1 MSQFLHLLRKG
12 MLALFCILSTYLS
25 FAQNGS
31 DCYKP
36 ITGIGTEV
44 NPVQGGLICLGC
56 NRTGINNVI
65 DADKNNY
72 ADLSQLV
79 SLANGNGIS
88 VKQTTSDY
96 SAGYYAGFVISFGN
110 DLNVNLLNAITIST
124 YNNGVLQQSA
134 SGATLKSTP
143 ILGGSTGRA
152 YLYFQTSQSFDEV
165 RFTFTSLATVLSEVR
180 VYYAMSFDPNCG
192 TLDNNGICDDAI
204 QGNGTT
210 VTYNGGLVCAL
221 CTLNNSGNLVD
232 GDKDNYATL
241 TMPAA
246 ALSTVSV
253 GVLDEKN
260 IYPAGV
266 KAGFVISPDQ
276 ANTLL
281 DANLLNTITIE
292 TYLFGTLQESQTF
305 NSGSGLLS
313 VSALGFNNIEKIK
326 LGFTTT
332 QKFNEVRLRVN
343 QPVGVTIGALRI
355 YYAFEEPVGC
365 SDCQEA
371 WTSDRS
377 NPYTGTIVTGSSWT
391 TPGGLTLDI
400 PILPDVT
407 IPGTITSQGN
417 VVNNILT
424 DYATYTPPVID
435 LGLGVLGLVNSTDF
449 KLTVD
454 NSPSGDAGPT
464 FPAGTF
470 GGFVIQREGGLVDV
484 GLLSAITVKLF
495 NGTTEVGS
503 RTGAALASAGVL
515 TLTGGK
521 TVVGFKSTAAFNRIQ
536 ISINNGLLYAGGL
549 LGASTRIYY
558 AFTIQDTDGDGTPD
572 CADTCPGDNSID
584 TDGDGIPDAC
594 DACNGNSFKSPTKDT
609 DSDGVADACDADSDN
624 DGIADV
630 VEDANGDGDP
640 TNDDFDG
647 DGVPNYQDLD
657 SDNDGINDINESGI
671 DPAVV
676 ATLDADNNGVIDNGV
691 PKGTNGMANVVETDD
706 TNTASINYTLKNT
719 DADGNPDYLDLD
731 SDNDG
736 INDII
741 ESGHPGLIDANN
753 DGVVDGPD
761 ADGDGIQDSAD
772 GNDAVFGDANNP
784 LPRDTDGDG
793 VADFR
798 DLDSDNDGI
807 NDIIES
813 GHPGLIDANNDGVVD
828 GPDADADGIQ
838 DSADGNDAVYG
849 DANGTAPRDTD
860 SDGVPDYRD
869 LDSDNDGINDI
880 IESGHPGLTDA
891 NNDGVVDGPD
901 ADGDGIQ
908 DSADG
913 NDGAFGDAGE
923 TAPKDTDSDGVPDYR
938 DLDSDNDG
946 INDIIESGHPGLI
959 DANNDGVVDGPD
971 ADGDGIQD
979 SADGNDSVFGDANET
994 APKDTDGDNVPDFRD
1009 LDSDNDG
1016 INDIIESGHPGLIDA
1031 NNDGVVDGPDA
1042 DGDGIQD
1049 SADGNDSVF
1058 GDAGETAP
1066 RDTDGDNVPDFRDLD
1081 SDNDGI
1087 GDLVE
1092 SGHPGLID
1100 ADNDGVVDGPD
1111 ADGDGIQDSADGND
1125 NQFGDANTPA
1135 PKDTDGDGTPDYRDL
1150 DSDNDGIKDIIEGGH
1165 SHLDQDGDGRI
1176 DNPSDP
1182 DGDGIANNGGLD
1194 TKPNE
1199 FGGIASPA
1207 VPDLT
1212 PSTRVSSTGFSIASQ
1227 TERVIVIDVSEIA
1240 GNPTNN
1246 AAVPVKV
1253 RVLKSDNFVYTFDGS
1268 TSSANV
1274 PGLITVHNADWE
1286 LTMNSG
1292 TTMEFTLKS
1301 GKNISANGVSSI
1313 AVTLKV
1319 VAGASRGTD
1328 NFNVSIK
1335 AGSGTETNF
1344 NNNLVDRI
1352 LNIF

>member
-12 MLALFCILSTYLS
+12 MLTLFCILSTYLS

-56 NRTGINNVI
+56 NRTGINNVV

-96 SAGYYAGFVISFGN
+96 PAGYFAGFVVSFGN
-110 DLNVNLLNAITIST
+110 DLNVNVLNAITIST
-124 YNNGVLQQSA
+124 YKDGVLQQSA
-134 SGATLKSTP
+134 TGGSLKATP
-143 ILGGSTGRA
+143 ILGGSNGRA
-152 YLYFQTSQSFDEV
+152 YVYFQTGQSFDEV
-165 RFTFTSLATVLSEVR
+165 RFTFTNLVSVLTEVR

-292 TYLFGTLQESQTF
+292 TYLFGSLQESQTF

-313 VSALGFNNIEKIK
+313 VSALGFNNIEKVK

-332 QKFNEVRLRVN
+332 QKFNEVKLRVN

-377 NPYTGTIVTGSSWT
+377 DPYTGTIVTGSSWT
-391 TPGGLTLDI
+391 TPGGLTLN
-400 PILPDVT
+400 LLLTQLT
-407 IPGTITSQGN
+407 IPGTIANQGN
-417 VVNNILT
+417 VVNSSLT

-435 LGLGVLGLVNSTDF
+435 LGLNVLGLASSSDF

-495 NGTTEVGS
+495 NGTTEVGG

-609 DSDGVADACDADSDN
+609 DGDGVADACDADSDN

-671 DPAVV
+671 DAATV
-676 ATLDADNNGVIDNGV
+676 ATLDADNDGVIDASV
-691 PKGTNGMANVVETDD
+691 PKGTNGMANAVETDD

-753 DGVVDGPD
+753 DGVVDGLD

-772 GNDAVFGDANNP
+772 GNDAVFGDANNT

-828 GPDADADGIQ
+828 GPDDDADGIM
-838 DSADGNDAVYG
+838 DSADGNDAVFG
-849 DANGTAPRDTD
+849 DANETAPRDTD

-880 IESGHPGLTDA
+880 IESGHPGL
-891 NNDGVVDGPD
+891 
-901 ADGDGIQ
+901 I
-908 DSADG
+908 DS
-913 NDGAFGDAGE
+913 
-923 TAPKDTDSDGVPDYR
+923 
-938 DLDSDNDG
+938 
-946 INDIIESGHPGLI
+946 
-959 DANNDGVVDGPD
+959 NNDGVVDGPD

-1049 SADGNDSVF
+1049 SADGNDSQF
-1058 GDAGETAP
+1058 GDAGEIAP
-1066 RDTDGDNVPDFRDLD
+1066 RDTDGDGVPDFRDLD

-1135 PKDTDGDGTPDYRDL
+1135 PKDTDADGTPDYRDL

-1165 SHLDQDGDGRI
+1165 GHLDQDGDGRI

-1227 TERVIVIDVSEIA
+1227 TERVIVIDMSEIA

-1246 AAVPVKV
+1246 AAVPVRV

-1268 TSSANV
+1268 TSEANV
-1274 PGLITVHNADWE
+1274 PGLITVNNADWD
-1286 LTMNSG
+1286 LTTNSG
-1292 TTMEFTLKS
+1292 TQMVFTLKA
-1301 GKNISANGVSSI
+1301 GKNISASGLSSI
-1313 AVTLKV
+1313 AVKVKV

-1328 NFNVSIK
+1328 NFNVSII

>member
-1 MSQFLHLLRKG
+1 MSLNLPLIRRG
-12 MLALFCILSTYLS
+12 MLTLLCFLSIYVS

-36 ITGIGTEV
+36 ITGIGAEV

-56 NRTGINNVI
+56 SRTGINNVT

-72 ADLSQLV
+72 VDLSQLV
-79 SLANGNGIS
+79 SVANGNGIS
-88 VKQTTSDY
+88 VKQTSADY
-96 SAGYYAGFVISFGN
+96 PAGYFAGFVISLGN
-110 DLNVNLLNAITIST
+110 DLNVNVLNAITIST
-124 YNNGVLQQSA
+124 YNNSVLQQTA

-143 ILGGSTGRA
+143 ILGGSSGRA
-152 YLYFQTSQSFDEV
+152 YLYFQTSQAFDEV
-165 RFTFTSLATVLSEVR
+165 RFTFTSLAQVLSEVR
-180 VYYAMSFDPNCG
+180 VYYAMAFDPNCG

-221 CTLNNSGNLVD
+221 CALVNNSHLID

-246 ALSTVSV
+246 VLSTVSV

-292 TYLFGTLQESQTF
+292 TYLLGTLQESQTF

-332 QKFNEVRLRVN
+332 KNFNEVKLRVN
-343 QPVGVTIGALRI
+343 QPAGVSIGALRI

-371 WTSDRS
+371 LTSDRS

-391 TPGGLTLDI
+391 TPGGLTLN
-400 PILPDVT
+400 LLLTQLT
-407 IPGTITSQGN
+407 IPGSITDQGN
-417 VVNNILT
+417 VVTGSLT

-435 LGLGVLGLVNSTDF
+435 LGLNVLGLASSSDF

-470 GGFVIQREGGLVDV
+470 GGFVIQKEGGLIDV
-484 GLLSAITVKLF
+484 NLLNAVTIKLF

-503 RTGAALASAGVL
+503 RTGAALASAGLL
-515 TLTGGK
+515 TVAGGK

-536 ISINNGLLYAGGL
+536 ISINNGLLYAGGF
-549 LGASTRIYY
+549 LGSSFRIYY
-558 AFTIQDTDGDGTPD
+558 AFVIQDTDADGTPD
-572 CADTCPGDNSID
+572 CTDTCPGDNSVD

-594 DACNGNSFKSPTKDT
+594 DNCNGNGFKSPTKDT

-630 VEDANGDGDP
+630 VEDANNDGDP

-671 DPAVV
+671 DAATV
-676 ATLDADNNGVIDNGV
+676 ATLDADNNGVIDNGI
-691 PKGTNGMANVVETDD
+691 PKGSNGMANAVETNDNSD
-706 TNTASINYTLKNT
+706 ASINYTLKNT

-736 INDII
+736 INDIE

-784 LPRDTDGDG
+784 AVRDTDGDS
-793 VADFR
+793 VPDFR

-807 NDIIES
+807 NDITES

-828 GPDADADGIQ
+828 GPD
-838 DSADGNDAVYG
+838 
-849 DANGTAPRDTD
+849 
-860 SDGVPDYRD
+860 
-869 LDSDNDGINDI
+869 
-880 IESGHPGLTDA
+880 TDA
-891 NNDGVVDGPD
+891 
-901 ADGDGIQ
+901 
-908 DSADG
+908 
-913 NDGAFGDAGE
+913 
-923 TAPKDTDSDGVPDYR
+923 
-938 DLDSDNDG
+938 
-946 INDIIESGHPGLI
+946 
-959 DANNDGVVDGPD
+959 
-971 ADGDGIQD
+971 DGIQD
-979 SADGNDSVFGDANET
+979 SADGNDSVFGDANQLT
-994 APKDTDGDNVPDFRD
+994 
-1009 LDSDNDG
+1009 
-1016 INDIIESGHPGLIDA
+1016 
-1031 NNDGVVDGPDA
+1031 
-1042 DGDGIQD
+1042 
-1049 SADGNDSVF
+1049 
-1058 GDAGETAP
+1058 P
-1066 RDTDGDNVPDFRDLD
+1066 RDTDGDGVPDHRDLD

-1125 NQFGDANTPA
+1125 AVFGDANTPA
-1135 PKDTDGDGTPDYRDL
+1135 PKDTDSDGTPDYRDL
-1150 DSDNDGIKDIIEGGH
+1150 DSDNDGTKDIIEGGH
-1165 SHLDQDGDGRI
+1165 GFLDQDGDGRV

-1194 TKPNE
+1194 TKPDE
-1199 FGGIASPA
+1199 FGGISSPA

-1212 PSTRVSSTGFSIASQ
+1212 PSTRVSSSGFSIADQ
-1227 TERVIVIDVSEIA
+1227 TERTIVIDISEVA

-1246 AAVPVKV
+1246 DAVPVRV
-1253 RVLKSDNFVYTFDGS
+1253 RVLKSDNFIYSFDAD
-1268 TSSANV
+1268 TNSANV
-1274 PGLITVHNADWE
+1274 PSATTVHNADWE
-1286 LTMNSG
+1286 LTTNSS
-1292 TTMEFTLKS
+1292 TQLIFTLKP
-1301 GKNISANGVSSI
+1301 GKNIAASGLSSI
-1313 AVTLKV
+1313 AVKLKV
-1319 VAGASRGTD
+1319 LPGASRGTD
-1328 NFNVSIK
+1328 NFNVSIT

-1344 NNNLVDRI
+1344 NNNLVNRI

>member
-1 MSQFLHLLRKG
+1 MSQFLHLAKRGLLF
-12 MLALFCILSTYLS
+12 MLISLWILPA

-31 DCYKP
+31 ECYKP
-36 ITGIGTEV
+36 ITGFGTQV
-44 NPVQGGLICLGC
+44 NPIRNSLICLDC
-56 NRTGINNVI
+56 DRTGINNVT
-65 DADKNNY
+65 DADKNNF
-72 ADLSQLV
+72 ANLSQFASLV
-79 SLANGNGIS
+79 NGNGIT
-88 VKQTTSDY
+88 VKQTSADY
-96 SAGYYAGFVISFGN
+96 PAGYYAGFVVALGN
-110 DLNVNLLNAITIST
+110 DLNVNVLNAISIST
-124 YNNGVLQQSA
+124 YKDDVLQQTA
-134 SGATLKSTP
+134 TGVTLKATP
-143 ILGGSTGRA
+143 VLGGSTGRA
-152 YLYFQTSQSFDEV
+152 YLYFETSQSFDEV
-165 RFTFTSLATVLSEVR
+165 RFIFSSTASVLSEVR
-180 VYYAMSFDPNCG
+180 VYYAMAFDPNCG
-192 TLDNNGICDDAI
+192 TLENNAICDDAI

-221 CTLNNSGNLVD
+221 CALINSNNLVD
-232 GDKDNYATL
+232 ADKNNYATL

-260 IYPAGV
+260 IYPAGN
-266 KAGFVISPDQ
+266 KAGFVIAPDQ
-276 ANTLL
+276 ANTIL

-305 NSGSGLLS
+305 SSGSGLLS
-313 VSALGFNNIEKIK
+313 VSALGFNSNQKIK

-332 QKFNEVRLRVN
+332 KNFNEVKLRVN
-343 QPVGVTIGALRI
+343 QPVGVTLGALRIFYAFEEPNGCGDCTQALTTDKPSPYTGEIVGSATGFYGSLLSLGSISNTSNIVTPSLTDYASYNPLLNLLGGGARFTVQNDGPLFPANSFAGFVIAKEGALVDVSLLGGVKIRVFNGSTFVEEKTGAALLTAGVLSGSAGLTTLGFTPSAQFNRIQIQFDQGLLGASLGGNYRI
-355 YYAFEEPVGC
+355 YYAFVI
-365 SDCQEA
+365 
-371 WTSDRS
+371 T
-377 NPYTGTIVTGSSWT
+377 
-391 TPGGLTLDI
+391 
-400 PILPDVT
+400 DV
-407 IPGTITSQGN
+407 
-417 VVNNILT
+417 
-424 DYATYTPPVID
+424 
-435 LGLGVLGLVNSTDF
+435 
-449 KLTVD
+449 
-454 NSPSGDAGPT
+454 
-464 FPAGTF
+464 
-470 GGFVIQREGGLVDV
+470 
-484 GLLSAITVKLF
+484 
-495 NGTTEVGS
+495 
-503 RTGAALASAGVL
+503 
-515 TLTGGK
+515 
-521 TVVGFKSTAAFNRIQ
+521 
-536 ISINNGLLYAGGL
+536 
-549 LGASTRIYY
+549 
-558 AFTIQDTDGDGTPD
+558 DGDGTPD
-572 CADTCPGDNSID
+572 CFDACPSGDNSID

-594 DACNGNSFKSPTKDT
+594 DNCNGNSFKSPIKDT
-609 DSDGVADACDADSDN
+609 DADGVADACDADSDN

-630 VEDANGDGDP
+630 VEDANNDGDP

-671 DPAVV
+671 DAATV
-676 ATLDADNNGVIDNGV
+676 ATLDADNDGVIDASV
-691 PKGTNGMANVVETDD
+691 PKGNNGMANAVETND
-706 TNTASINYTLKNT
+706 NSNASVNYTLKNT
-719 DADGNPDYLDLD
+719 DGDAKPDYLDLD

-784 LPRDTDGDG
+784 AVKDTDGDS
-793 VADFR
+793 VPDFR

-813 GHPGLIDANNDGVVD
+813 GHPGLIDAND
-828 GPDADADGIQ
+828 DGI
-838 DSADGNDAVYG
+838 
-849 DANGTAPRDTD
+849 
-860 SDGVPDYRD
+860 
-869 LDSDNDGINDI
+869 
-880 IESGHPGLTDA
+880 
-891 NNDGVVDGPD
+891 VDGPD

-913 NDGAFGDAGE
+913 NDA
-923 TAPKDTDSDGVPDYR
+923 
-938 DLDSDNDG
+938 
-946 INDIIESGHPGLI
+946 
-959 DANNDGVVDGPD
+959 
-971 ADGDGIQD
+971 
-979 SADGNDSVFGDANET
+979 VFGDANET

-1049 SADGNDSVF
+1049 SADGNDAVF
-1058 GDAGETAP
+1058 GDAGEIAP

-1125 NQFGDANTPA
+1125 NLFGDAATPA
-1135 PKDTDGDGTPDYRDL
+1135 PKDTDADGTPDYRDL
-1150 DSDNDGIKDIIEGGH
+1150 DSDNDGTKDIVEGGH
-1165 SHLDQDGDGRI
+1165 GFLDQDGDGRV
-1176 DNPSDP
+1176 DNPTDP

-1246 AAVPVKV
+1246 AAVPVRV
-1253 RVLKSDNFVYTFDGS
+1253 RVLKSDNFVYTFDDAA
-1268 TSSANV
+1268 SSANV
-1274 PGLITVHNADWE
+1274 PGLITVNNADWD
-1286 LTMNSG
+1286 LTTNSS
-1292 TTMEFTLKS
+1292 TQMLFTLKP
-1301 GKNISANGVSSI
+1301 GKNISASGLSSI
-1313 AVTLKV
+1313 AVKLKV
-1319 VAGASRGTD
+1319 VTGASRGTD
-1328 NFNVSIK
+1328 NFNVSII

>member
-12 MLALFCILSTYLS
+12 MLTLFCILSTYLS

-56 NRTGINNVI
+56 NRTGINNVV

-96 SAGYYAGFVISFGN
+96 PAGYFAGFVVSFGN
-110 DLNVNLLNAITIST
+110 DLNVNVLNAITIST
-124 YNNGVLQQSA
+124 YKDGVLQQSA
-134 SGATLKSTP
+134 TGGSLKATP
-143 ILGGSTGRA
+143 ILGGSNGRA
-152 YLYFQTSQSFDEV
+152 YVYFQTGQSFDEV
-165 RFTFTSLATVLSEVR
+165 RFTFTNLVSVLTEVR

-292 TYLFGTLQESQTF
+292 TYLFGSLQESQTF

-313 VSALGFNNIEKIK
+313 VSALGFNNIEKVK

-332 QKFNEVRLRVN
+332 QKFNEVKLRVN

-377 NPYTGTIVTGSSWT
+377 DPYTGTIVTGSSWT
-391 TPGGLTLDI
+391 TPGGLTLN
-400 PILPDVT
+400 LLLTQLT
-407 IPGTITSQGN
+407 IPGTIANQGN
-417 VVNNILT
+417 VVNSSLT

-435 LGLGVLGLVNSTDF
+435 LGLNVLGLASSSDF

-495 NGTTEVGS
+495 NGTTEVGG

-609 DSDGVADACDADSDN
+609 DGDGVADACDADSDN

-671 DPAVV
+671 DAATV
-676 ATLDADNNGVIDNGV
+676 ATLDADNDGVIDASV
-691 PKGTNGMANVVETDD
+691 PKGTNGMANAVETDD

-761 ADGDGIQDSAD
+761 DDADGIMDSAD
-772 GNDAVFGDANNP
+772 GNDAVFGDAN
-784 LPRDTDGDG
+784 
-793 VADFR
+793 
-798 DLDSDNDGI
+798 
-807 NDIIES
+807 E
-813 GHPGLIDANNDGVVD
+813 
-828 GPDADADGIQ
+828 
-838 DSADGNDAVYG
+838 
-849 DANGTAPRDTD
+849 TAPRDTD

-880 IESGHPGLTDA
+880 IESGHPGLVDA

-913 NDGAFGDAGE
+913 NDSVFGDANE

-959 DANNDGVVDGPD
+959 DSNNDGVVDGPD

-1049 SADGNDSVF
+1049 SADGNDSQF
-1058 GDAGETAP
+1058 GDAGEIAP
-1066 RDTDGDNVPDFRDLD
+1066 RDTDGDGVPDFRDLD

-1135 PKDTDGDGTPDYRDL
+1135 PKDTDADGTPDYRDL

-1165 SHLDQDGDGRI
+1165 GHLDQDGDGRI

-1227 TERVIVIDVSEIA
+1227 TERVIVIDMSEIA

-1246 AAVPVKV
+1246 AAVPVRV

-1268 TSSANV
+1268 TSEANV
-1274 PGLITVHNADWE
+1274 PGLITVNNADWD
-1286 LTMNSG
+1286 LTTNSG
-1292 TTMEFTLKS
+1292 TQMVFTLKA
-1301 GKNISANGVSSI
+1301 GKNISASGLSSI
-1313 AVTLKV
+1313 AVKVKV

-1328 NFNVSIK
+1328 NFNVSII